1 MRESTVTTPPPLPVS
16 HVATSDRIEATMAS
30 VCNIQHAAR
39 ALLRRRVPSASS
51 RILSSIRAP
60 AAAARHQIAPPAS
73 VRSALVHAA
82 RAIPAVSRLAFV
94 TPTAT
99 RVTTRPKSTLNPE
112 GTIDV
117 GGGSV
122 DQVRITR
129 IDGGNV
135 GELSDVLLSLGA
147 TCCSVEDADLG
158 TDKETELYAGDDK
171 VWHSCDVTTMFAA
184 GTDID
189 AVMKDAQDIL
199 NVNIEYAIETI
210 PDNDWVNVVMDS
222 FVPIKV
228 GEGLWIVPEWAK
240 ELPEGEDATDALS
253 VVLEPGLAFGTGEH
267 PTTRLCL
274 GWLKDNADA
283 CVKDKYVMD
292 FGTGSGVLAIG
303 ALLMGAQRA
312 VGVDVDPLSVK
323 SARRNA
329 GLNGVKETQL
339 ALYCA
344 DGGDDADLPPGRGD
358 VDCVVANILVGPVTE
373 LAPLFARYVKEGGK
387 VCLSGVLVTQT
398 PKVIETYEPWF
409 DGLTYEEENGWAV
422 VSGTRNKYPA

>member
-1 MRESTVTTPPPLPVS
+1 M
-16 HVATSDRIEATMAS
+16 
-30 VCNIQHAAR
+30 
-39 ALLRRRVPSASS
+39 
-51 RILSSIRAP
+51 
-60 AAAARHQIAPPAS
+60 
-73 VRSALVHAA
+73 HAA

-94 TPTAT
+94 TPTPT
-99 RVTTRPKSTLNPE
+99 RVTTTRPKSTLNPE

-189 AVMKDAQDIL
+189 AVMGDAQDIL

>member
-1 MRESTVTTPPPLPVS
+1 M
-16 HVATSDRIEATMAS
+16 
-30 VCNIQHAAR
+30 
-39 ALLRRRVPSASS
+39 
-51 RILSSIRAP
+51 
-60 AAAARHQIAPPAS
+60 
-73 VRSALVHAA
+73 HAA

-189 AVMKDAQDIL
+189 AVMGDAQDIL

-274 GWLKDNADA
+274 GWLKDNAD
-283 CVKDKYVMD
+283 
-292 FGTGSGVLAIG
+292 GVRQGQVRHGLWD
-303 ALLMGAQRA
+303 R
-312 VGVDVDPLSVK
+312 VRVCSR
-323 SARRNA
+323 SARCSWA
-329 GLNGVKETQL
+329 HS
-339 ALYCA
+339 
-344 DGGDDADLPPGRGD
+344 
-358 VDCVVANILVGPVTE
+358 GPSAWTSIRS
-373 LAPLFARYVKEGGK
+373 A
-387 VCLSGVLVTQT
+387 
-398 PKVIETYEPWF
+398 
-409 DGLTYEEENGWAV
+409 
-422 VSGTRNKYPA
+422 